1 MIILRLRRDFRDLAE
16 TIFVFWHPLPFS
28 VILGLDL
35 RMTGRGVHRRKG
47 WRIAAVRSMSGAMR
61 RRSFLI
67 RAGAAAAAVGGGLWL
82 KDHVIWRRPRLTFPD
97 GGASG
102 WSPFVV
108 ADAATPTVR
117 VRIAGREVT
126 ALIDSGAQYSVIDRG
141 LVAALGLTGF
151 FDMPM
156 VAYGVGGQ
164 PQVGRGVT
172 LDLTIGALAV
182 SSLRAAILD
191 LGPLAA
197 REGLGAPLVLGQD
210 LLGEAILELDMK
222 RRRVRLVDPGV
233 HVVSPAL
240 RAVAVKRSGTALTTE
255 VTVEGAVIRAVVD
268 TGFSSVIALSQGAA
282 EAAGLLDGRAETAGS
297 SIVLGGVARARVI
310 EARTVTFG
318 DDLWRSVPVPVFGD
332 SPLPNYPDALLGA
345 EAFEDREVSLDLGRG
360 RLHVSPQMDLT
371 VG

>member
-1 MIILRLRRDFRDLAE
+1 
-16 TIFVFWHPLPFS
+16 
-28 VILGLDL
+28 
-35 RMTGRGVHRRKG
+35 
-47 WRIAAVRSMSGAMR
+47 MR

-82 KDHVIWRRPRLTFPD
+82 KDHVIWRRPALRFPD
-97 GGASG
+97 GGTSG

-108 ADAATPTVR
+108 HDAATPTVR

-126 ALIDSGAQYSVIDRG
+126 ALIDSGAQYSVIDRA
-141 LVAALGLTGF
+141 LVEELGLTSF

-172 LDLTIGALAV
+172 LDLTIG
-182 SSLRAAILD
+182 SLSVGGLRTAILD

-197 REGLGAPLVLGQD
+197 EAGLSAPLVLGQD
-210 LLGEAILELDMK
+210 LLGEAVLDLNMK
-222 RRRVRLVDPGV
+222 GRRARLADPAD

-240 RAVAVKRSGTALTTE
+240 RPVPVKRSGTALSAE
-255 VTVEGAVIRAVVD
+255 VTVEGAVIRAVID
-268 TGFSSVIALSQGAA
+268 TGFSSLISLSQGAA
-282 EAAGLLDGRAETAGS
+282 ETAGLLDGRAETAGS

-318 DDLWRSVPVPVFGD
+318 DDLWRGVRTPVFAD
-332 SPLPNYPDALLGA
+332 SPLPNYPDALLGVA
-345 EAFEDREVSLDLGRG
+345 AFEDRDVSLDLGRG

>member
-1 MIILRLRRDFRDLAE
+1 
-16 TIFVFWHPLPFS
+16 
-28 VILGLDL
+28 
-35 RMTGRGVHRRKG
+35 
-47 WRIAAVRSMSGAMR
+47 MR

-82 KDHVIWRRPRLTFPD
+82 KDHVIWRRPTLAFAD
-97 GGASG
+97 GGTSG

-108 ADAATPTVR
+108 ASAATPTVR

-126 ALIDSGAQYSVIDRG
+126 ALIDSGAQYSVIDRA
-141 LVAALGLTGF
+141 LVEALGLTTF
-151 FDMPM
+151 FDMPL

-172 LDLTIGALAV
+172 LDMAVGTLTV
-182 SSLRAAILD
+182 SGLRAAILD
-191 LGPLAA
+191 LGPLADA
-197 REGLGAPLVLGQD
+197 AGLGAPLVLGQD
-210 LLGEAILELDMK
+210 LLGAAVLELDMN
-222 RRRVRLVDPGV
+222 RRRSRLVDPDG

-240 RAVAVKRSGTALTTE
+240 RPVPVKRSGTALTAE
-255 VTVEGAVIRAVVD
+255 VTVESAVMRAVID
-268 TGFSSVIALSQGAA
+268 TGFSSLIALSQGAA

-310 EARTVTFG
+310 EAKTVTFG
-318 DDLWRSVPVPVFGD
+318 DDLWRGVATPVFAN
-332 SPLPNYPDALLGA
+332 SPLPNYPDALLGVA
-345 EAFEDREVSLDLGRG
+345 AFEDRDVVLDLGRG

>member
-1 MIILRLRRDFRDLAE
+1 
-16 TIFVFWHPLPFS
+16 
-28 VILGLDL
+28 
-35 RMTGRGVHRRKG
+35 
-47 WRIAAVRSMSGAMR
+47 MR

-82 KDHVIWRRPRLTFPD
+82 KDHVIWRRPTLAFAD
-97 GGASG
+97 GGTSG

-108 ADAATPTVR
+108 ASAATPTVR

-126 ALIDSGAQYSVIDRG
+126 ALIDSGAQYSVIDRA
-141 LVAALGLTGF
+141 LVEALGLTTF
-151 FDMPM
+151 FDMPL

-172 LDLTIGALAV
+172 LDMAVGTLTV
-182 SSLRAAILD
+182 SGLRAAILD
-191 LGPLAA
+191 LGPLADA
-197 REGLGAPLVLGQD
+197 AGLGAPLVLGQD
-210 LLGEAILELDMK
+210 LLGVAVLELDMN
-222 RRRVRLVDPGV
+222 RRRSRLVDPDG

-240 RAVAVKRSGTALTTE
+240 RPVPVKRSGTALTAE
-255 VTVEGAVIRAVVD
+255 VTVESAVMRAVID
-268 TGFSSVIALSQGAA
+268 TGFSSLIALSQGAA

-310 EARTVTFG
+310 EAKTVTFG
-318 DDLWRSVPVPVFGD
+318 DDLWRGVAMPVFAN
-332 SPLPNYPDALLGA
+332 SPLPNYPDALLGVA
-345 EAFEDREVSLDLGRG
+345 AFEDRDVVLDLGRG